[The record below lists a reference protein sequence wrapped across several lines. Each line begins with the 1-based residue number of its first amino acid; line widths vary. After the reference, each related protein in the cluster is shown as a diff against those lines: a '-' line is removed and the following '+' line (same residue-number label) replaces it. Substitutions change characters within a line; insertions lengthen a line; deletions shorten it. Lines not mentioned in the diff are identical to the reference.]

1 MLLSGA
7 GHVQDTRV
15 LESAGDSLDRA
26 AIEAVKQW
34 EYSPAN
40 CGTPLPAEIEV
51 RVNLALSS

>member
-1 MLLSGA
+1 VLLSGA

-40 CGTPLPAEIEV
+40 CGTPLPEIEV